1 MQDVGHYEQEEIRIE
16 AVTKALREGGLSAS
30 AKDTGGGTLCV
41 IVDRA
46 DGSQIIWGRA
56 DVSWGAAIQ
65 DAEGEIVSGI
75 QMGCPSDTED
85 VSAIAKALIQHSLAN
100 GAVTR

>member
-1 MQDVGHYEQEEIRIE
+1 MQDIDEYEQEQIRVE
-16 AVTKALREGGLSAS
+16 AVAEALREGGLSAS
-30 AKDTGGGTLCV
+30 AEDTGAGTLCV

-46 DGSQIIWGRA
+46 DGGQIIWGTA
-56 DVSWGAAIQ
+56 DVNWGASIQ

-75 QMGCPSDTED
+75 QTVCRSDTED
-85 VSAIAKALIQHSLAN
+85 VSAIAKVLKEHSLAK